1 VRNHAYRDCFPDLD
15 FPLLLVLGTRPAPL
29 PVQTRARPCSVYP
42 DLPSSMIS
50 QSTRRTQALPSC
62 LRPPPSSLL
71 KFSSKPALRCSPL
84 AVSTDSRPLK
94 TAPSRPDLSH
104 TTVRAMRL
112 AALHPATLRAIVPE
126 STRRHTQVNNT
137 ATPPARPCA
146 WDPPTRRANYSSLTY
161 TWLKPGPTIACTRC
175 SCRS

>member
-1 VRNHAYRDCFPDLD
+1 MQRCVIMLTAFPIWTFHYCSSSALDQPPCPCRLVRGLALWIRICHQAWSRNPPGAHKPSHPAF
-15 FPLLLVLGTRPAPL
+15 VLHPRP
-29 PVQTRARPCSVYP
+29 
-42 DLPSSMIS
+42 
-50 QSTRRTQALPSC
+50 
-62 LRPPPSSLL
+62 
-71 KFSSKPALRCSPL
+71 FSSKPALRCSPL

-94 TAPSRPDLSH
+94 TAPSRPDLSN
-104 TTVRAMRL
+104 TTVRATRL